1 MKIPSEQ
8 RPIVI
13 HESHEA
19 ARRAEGSWTDL
30 KAIHNIDEAE
40 AYQQYQ
46 HKREKTASAE
56 QPKPMLLC
64 EDIAEQK
71 VLLGS
76 QLFDEQE
83 KTLLRFL
90 FNNKDV
96 FAWTTNDLCG
106 VNRDIIEHS
115 LNVDPSFR
123 PRKQRLRK
131 ISDDKAEGARNE
143 VKRLLSADVIRE
155 VTYPE

>member
-1 MKIPSEQ
+1 MESK
-8 RPIVI
+8 PINNI
-13 HESHEA
+13 NTKE
-19 ARRAEGSWTDL
+19 
-30 KAIHNIDEAE
+30 KA
-40 AYQQYQ
+40 
-46 HKREKTASAE
+46 ASAD

-64 EDIAEQK
+64 EDIADQR

-76 QLFDEQE
+76 QLSDEQE

-96 FAWTTNDLCG
+96 FAWTANDLCG
-106 VNRDIIEHS
+106 VNRDVTEHS

-131 ISDDKAEGARNE
+131 MSEDKA
-143 VKRLLSADVIRE
+143 
-155 VTYPE
+155 